1 MEMQFERLNQIN
13 MVDLLNEHT
22 VWMQTLWLLKSLDQ
36 QILLVRVKTY
46 LYLLPVPKYQAEV
59 SVNLLVA
66 FLNGIAELI
75 ENRAFISWNPIDE
88 YVWAEDS
95 NFQFQKIKS
104 EYYSNSIIHKELLTS

>member
-1 MEMQFERLNQIN
+1 M
-13 MVDLLNEHT
+13 
-22 VWMQTLWLLKSLDQ
+22 
-36 QILLVRVKTY
+36 
-46 LYLLPVPKYQAEV
+46 
-59 SVNLLVA
+59 NLLVA

-104 EYYSNSIIHKELLTS
+104 EYYSNSIIHKELLTSIA

>member
-1 MEMQFERLNQIN
+1 M
-13 MVDLLNEHT
+13 
-22 VWMQTLWLLKSLDQ
+22 
-36 QILLVRVKTY
+36 
-46 LYLLPVPKYQAEV
+46 
-59 SVNLLVA
+59 NLLVA

-104 EYYSNSIIHKELLTS
+104 EYYSNSIIHKELLTSLLFPCQNHYRLKFLKNTTTVNLLSSKWSPSNG